1 MSSML
6 SFLMLMLMLPGM
18 ATVAAYAT
26 VAVSVWLEERR
37 EAGDSAVRLEAR
49 RS

>member
-1 MSSML
+1 ML
-6 SFLMLMLMLPGM
+6 SFLMLMLMLPGT

-37 EAGDSAVRLEAR
+37 EAADSAMRVEAHHP
-49 RS
+49 

>member
-18 ATVAAYAT
+18 ATVAAYVT
-26 VAVSVWLEERR
+26 VAISVWLEERR
-37 EAGDSAVRLEAR
+37 DAADPAVRVEAR

>member
-37 EAGDSAVRLEAR
+37 DAADSAVRVEAR
-49 RS
+49 QP

>member
-18 ATVAAYAT
+18 ATVAAYVT

-37 EAGDSAVRLEAR
+37 DAGDAAVPVEAR
-49 RS
+49 HP